1 MKLSSVLNE
10 DTIFLSVKGNNRKE
24 IYENMLK
31 AALSEI
37 EESINVKTVAEAI
50 MEREDTTGM
59 IYDKVAFPHVRI
71 EEISDLYVIIGKLEK
86 PIKLLE
92 NDEAETQLVILS
104 LISPTSSDIYLK
116 TISAFAKFL
125 RAEDNVKALLAAKNA
140 EGFKDILDTNKVK
153 IKNEITAEDLMSTET
168 FAVCEND
175 SLSVALDIFNREKL
189 TILPVVDANGK
200 LSGVIEA
207 TSVIKKF
214 LPEYIFMMDNL
225 NFLNSFEAF
234 DAIFKNENVESV
246 KKFMIKPRYTCN
258 VNTPLIQI
266 TVAIARDNL
275 KAVFIVDEDKK
286 LLGKVSVKNIIHK
299 VLRG

>member
-10 DTIFLSVKGNNRKE
+10 DTIFLNVKGNNRKE
-24 IYENMLK
+24 IYGNMIL
-31 AALSEI
+31 AALPEI
-37 EESINVKTVAEAI
+37 EESINVKNVVEAI
-50 MEREDTTGM
+50 IEREDTTGM
-59 IYDKVAFPHVRI
+59 VYDTVAFPHVRI
-71 EEISDLYVIIGKLEK
+71 EELNDLHIIIGKLEK
-86 PIKLLE
+86 PTKLLE
-92 NDEAETQLVILS
+92 NDENETRLVILS
-104 LISPTSSDIYLK
+104 LISAKSSDIYLK

-125 RAEDNVKALLAAKNA
+125 RLEDNVQALLGANSA
-140 EGFKDILDTNKVK
+140 EQFKDILDANKVK
-153 IKNEITAEDLMSTET
+153 IKNEITAEDLMTTET

-175 SLSVALDIFNREKL
+175 PLSAALDIFNREKI
-189 TILPVVDANGK
+189 TILPVVDVNGK

-207 TSVIKKF
+207 TSVIKQF

-246 KKFMIKPRYTCN
+246 KKFMIRPRYTCN

-266 TVAIARDNL
+266 TVAIARENL